1 MILKKEKKGDV
12 EIGFLIWMA
21 IAVLVIVIAVTSFI
35 YAKNH
40 GVNLIDY
47 VKGLFNVG

>member
-1 MILKKEKKGDV
+1 MFFKTKKGDV

-21 IAVLVIVIAVTSFI
+21 IGLLVLLVSVTAFI

-40 GVNLIDY
+40 GTNLIDY
-47 VKGLFNVG
+47 IKSFFTFG